1 MRINYCRKAKAY
13 AKTLA
18 QSDVFIDNNQSN
30 ELENVVN
37 IVRRDY
43 DIVEEVIKDSSNV
56 DTQRTAM
63 RQIWDRDC
71 TRNQAK
77 ETFSKE
83 QASNDVSNNGSRQ
96 TWEHKCGRQR
106 FKKNKSIGGTKC

>member
-1 MRINYCRKAKAY
+1 MSINTSDCAF
-13 AKTLA
+13 A

-30 ELENVVN
+30 ELENEVN

-43 DIVEEVIKDSSNV
+43 DDIVEEVIKDSSNV
-56 DTQRTAM
+56 DTQRAAM

-71 TRNQAK
+71 TRKQAK

-83 QASNDVSNNGSRQ
+83 QAPNDVSNNGSRQ
-96 TWEHKCGRQR
+96 TWEHKYGRQR
-106 FKKNKSIGGTKC
+106 FQ